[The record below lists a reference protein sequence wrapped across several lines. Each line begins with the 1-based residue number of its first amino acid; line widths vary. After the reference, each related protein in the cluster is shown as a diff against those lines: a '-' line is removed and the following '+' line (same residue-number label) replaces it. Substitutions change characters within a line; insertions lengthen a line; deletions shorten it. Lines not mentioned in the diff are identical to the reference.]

1 MNYTQL
7 PNRGVIALHG
17 SDTKNFLQSIITN
30 DINKLDHQKAIYS
43 LLLNPQ
49 GKYLYDFFLI
59 AYGKYIF
66 LECESIYLTQI
77 IVKLDLLKTYLKVRI
92 KDVNALYKVGVFFNT
107 KLAEHSNRL
116 LSKPIYGKEFLGEVQ
131 ASTTEYLDVFEEHS
145 SASTT
150 KLPSEI
156 ELCKKS
162 NESQIIFQD
171 PRHTSLGVRIIHKNE
186 ITEQKST
193 GDSSKYELI
202 RIRNL
207 VPDGAKDMVQNSS
220 FPLQYLVDH
229 INGIDFNKGCYIGQE
244 VVNRMKRQ
252 QTLRRKLYLVQGN
265 RVLPSIG
272 TKVVTSDSEEV
283 GELRSSV
290 NNIGFALL
298 YTEKNH
304 ANLSAGEVKISVL

>member
-1 MNYTQL
+1 MSYIQL
-7 PNRGVIALHG
+7 PHRGVIALHG

-59 AYGKYIF
+59 EYGKYIL

-77 IVKLDLLKTYLKVRI
+77 IAKLDLLKTYLKVRI
-92 KDVNALYKVGVFFNT
+92 KNVSALYKVGVFFNA
-107 KLAEHSNRL
+107 KFAEHDN
-116 LSKPIYGKEFLGEVQ
+116 
-131 ASTTEYLDVFEEHS
+131 EE
-145 SASTT
+145 
-150 KLPSEI
+150 
-156 ELCKKS
+156 
-162 NESQIIFQD
+162 QIIFQD

-186 ITEQKST
+186 MTEPI
-193 GDSSKYELI
+193 GESSKYELI
-202 RIRNL
+202 RIQNL
-207 VPDGAKDMVQNSS
+207 IPDGAKDMVQSSS

-252 QTLRRKLYLVQGN
+252 QTLRRKLYLVQGDSA
-265 RVLPSIG
+265 LPSIG

-290 NNIGFALL
+290 NNIGLTLL
-298 YTEKNH
+298 YTEKSH
-304 ANLSAGEVKISVL
+304 ANLSAGKTKISVL